1 MLTRYHSDSTQSPFT
16 ARTQHSMDDQ
26 HHPVLVTKNNSGL
39 LTQFSACGSEMI
51 FDLLH
56 LPAPIKPGSLK
67 MSTNLLVPFI
77 AFSHST
83 GFKVLGL
90 CHNSI

>member
-39 LTQFSACGSEMI
+39 LTHFSARGSEMI
-51 FDLLH
+51 FDLR
-56 LPAPIKPGSLK
+56 
-67 MSTNLLVPFI
+67 F
-77 AFSHST
+77 
-83 GFKVLGL
+83 
-90 CHNSI
+90 